1 MDLAINN
8 ALIVTQNPTR
18 DVMKGSVLV
27 SGNKISSIS
36 KNALHA
42 EVEIDATGLAL
53 LPGFANT
60 HAHAAMAHLKG
71 RLDDIHLDKF
81 LERTFD
87 LDSKRTDDGIYNSSL
102 LSIAE
107 MLDSGITAFSDLY
120 YSEDIIYRAAEKAG
134 IRSLLCWN
142 TLDQDKTTQTGD
154 PVNNAENFIRSHSG
168 SDLIRPAIG
177 VQGIYVAE
185 DDVYQRSAEIA
196 EKYDTMVHTHLSETR
211 REVYDFEKKSGRR
224 PIEHLS
230 DISFLSPRV
239 IAAHCV
245 WTTLN
250 EIKLLSKAHV
260 KVSWNSLSNSKLGDG
275 GIAPIPEMLDNN
287 VLVSL
292 GTDSNGSNNSLD
304 MFQLM
309 KHSSLLIKGQRWDA
323 SMMPAQTMLD
333 MATINGYQSM
343 GFVNGG
349 SIETGNIADLI
360 LINLRSPNMIPSDE
374 TNIVG
379 NIVYSASPKN
389 VDYTIVNGEIVKD
402 PAGFRKFSLE
412 DLIGRTFA

>member
-8 ALIVTQNPTR
+8 ALIVTQNSNR
-18 DVMKGSVLV
+18 DVMKGSILI
-27 SGNKISSIS
+27 SGNRISTIS
-36 KNALHA
+36 KDKLHA
-42 EVEIDATGLAL
+42 EVEIDATGHAL

-71 RLDDIHLDKF
+71 RLDDIHLDNF

-87 LDSKRTDDGIYNSSL
+87 LDSKRTEDGIYNSSM
-102 LSIAE
+102 LSMAE

-134 IRSLLCWN
+134 IRALLCWN
-142 TLDQDKTTQTGD
+142 TLDKDKTTQSGD
-154 PVNNAENFIRSHSG
+154 PVNNAENFIRSYSG
-168 SDLIRPAIG
+168 SDLIKPGIG

-185 DDVYQRSAEIA
+185 DEVYHRSAEIA
-196 EKYDTMVHTHLSETR
+196 ERYNTMVHTHLSETR
-211 REVYDFEKKSGRR
+211 KEVYDFEKKKGKR
-224 PIEHLS
+224 PIEHLAE
-230 DISFLSPRV
+230 ISFLSPRV

-245 WTTLN
+245 WATLN
-250 EIKLLSKAHV
+250 EVKILSKAKV
-260 KVSWNSLSNSKLGDG
+260 NVSWNSVSNSKLGDG
-275 GIAPIPEMLDNN
+275 GIAPIPEMLDNQIR
-287 VLVSL
+287 VSL

-343 GFVNGG
+343 GINDGG
-349 SIETGNIADLI
+349 SVEPGKLADVI
-360 LINLRSPNMIPSDE
+360 LVNLKSPNMIPTDQS
-374 TNIVG
+374 NITG
-379 NIVYSASPKN
+379 NIVYSASPRN
-389 VDYTIVNGEIVKD
+389 VDYTIVNGEIVKE
-402 PAGFRKFSLE
+402 PSGFVKFSVD
-412 DLIGRTFA
+412 DLIDRVYA